1 MARNNFNKE
10 DIEFMREL
18 EASRHRDANKF
29 AYTLSLMLFVFLIAF
44 VIWSKLAVL
53 DEVTRGEASVI
64 PSSRIQAIQNLEG
77 GILSEIMVKTGSI
90 VEKGDIILRIDN
102 SVAKSTFREEKTR
115 YNNLRAKIVRLDAEA
130 ADKELVFPEDLIK
143 EAPAA
148 VDFEKTQYLI
158 NKERKSAESSVLGSR
173 TSQRRQE
180 VQEMKSRQT
189 QLESQLATL
198 KQEYGITQP
207 LVAQGIMPQLDLI
220 RLQGQIA
227 ETEGEIRT
235 IKLSIPRAQN
245 AVQEA
250 EQQIKESK
258 MVGRSESSKELS
270 QMRAEV
276 DSLREAMTAGED
288 RFKRTEVTS
297 PVKGTVKEI
306 FISTVGGVIQPGE
319 KIMEIVPLGDTLL
332 IEAKV
337 KPSDI
342 AFIRPEQEAMIKIT
356 AYDFSV
362 YGGLKGIVEQIGAD
376 TITDEE
382 GNSFYRVY
390 LRTKETALVHNGKEL
405 PIIPGMTASVDILTG
420 QKSVFD
426 YLMKP
431 ILKAKSNA
439 LRER

>member
-1 MARNNFNKE
+1 MAKNNFSKE

-18 EASRHRDANKF
+18 ESASHRDASKF
-29 AYTLSLMLFVFLIAF
+29 AYFISIMIFVFLVVF
-44 VIWSKLAVL
+44 VVWSKLAIL
-53 DEVTRGEASVI
+53 DEVTRGDASVI
-64 PSSRIQAIQNLEG
+64 PSSRIQSIQNLEG
-77 GILSEIMVKTGSI
+77 GILSEINVKTGSI
-90 VEKGDIILRIDN
+90 VEKGDILLRIDN
-102 SVAKSTFREEKTR
+102 SVARSTFREEKTR
-115 YNNLRAKIVRLDAEA
+115 FNNLRAKIARLEAEA
-130 ADKELVFPEDLIK
+130 ADKEPVFPEDLLK

-148 VDFEKTQYLI
+148 VEFEKTQYLI
-158 NKERKSAESSVLGSR
+158 SKERRSAEASVLNSR

-180 VQEMKSRQT
+180 VQEMRSRQT
-189 QLESQLATL
+189 QLETQLATL
-198 KQEYGITQP
+198 KQEYSMTQP

-227 ETEGEIRT
+227 DTEGEIRT

-250 EQQIKESK
+250 EQQIKESRL
-258 MVGRSESSKELS
+258 VARSEASRELS
-270 QMRAEV
+270 QLRAEV
-276 DSLREAMTAGED
+276 ESLREAMTAGED
-288 RFKRTEVTS
+288 RFKRTEVTA
-297 PVKGTVKEI
+297 PVRGTVKEI

-319 KIMEIVPLGDTLL
+319 KILEIVPLDDTLL
-332 IEAKV
+332 IEAKI

-342 AFIRPEQEAMIKIT
+342 AFIRPDQEAMIKIT
-356 AYDFSV
+356 AYDFSI
-362 YGGLKGIVEQIGAD
+362 YGGLKGVVEQIGAD

-390 LRTKETALVHNGKEL
+390 LRTQETALVRDGKEL

-431 ILKAKSNA
+431 ILKAKNNA